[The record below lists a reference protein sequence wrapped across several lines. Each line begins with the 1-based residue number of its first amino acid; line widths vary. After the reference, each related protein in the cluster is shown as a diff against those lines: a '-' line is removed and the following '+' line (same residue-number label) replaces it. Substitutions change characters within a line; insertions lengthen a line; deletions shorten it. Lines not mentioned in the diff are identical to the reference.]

1 MNVNRLRYALNT
13 LLVWMWM
20 WLKGHMNSQVGLEF
34 GHGSNPQQT
43 FLIRIRTSTSSN
55 KRAGDISFSAATPSP
70 FSFSL
75 WKLAMASIKRHLP
88 QEDEHE
94 AKKPKIACVSDA
106 PELKEQHPVVLNPA
120 DCDLGISS
128 LSKAFFFFFFSFA
141 FSILYYFILKS
152 YCWIQD
158 QIKLSVFVISSSS
171 FPLPFAR
178 VLIWSR
184 VRISIFWSL
193 EC

>member
-128 LSKAFFFFFFSFA
+128 LSKAFFFFFFPLRFP
-141 FSILYYFILKS
+141 S
-152 YCWIQD
+152 YIISYWNRTVGYKT
-158 QIKLSVFVISSSS
+158 KLSWVC
-171 FPLPFAR
+171 L
-178 VLIWSR
+178 
-184 VRISIFWSL
+184 WSL
-193 EC
+193 PHLFPSRLLEF